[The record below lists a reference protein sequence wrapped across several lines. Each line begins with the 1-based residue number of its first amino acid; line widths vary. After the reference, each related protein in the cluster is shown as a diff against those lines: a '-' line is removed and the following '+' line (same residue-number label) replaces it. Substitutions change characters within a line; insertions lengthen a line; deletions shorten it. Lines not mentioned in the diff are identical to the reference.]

1 MTACLLGRLSV
12 KNKGPDDED
21 KLIELLQR
29 GQVQPNDLDEPF
41 VEQDVNVL
49 GDDLDELGSSIT
61 NARQRQTFVEATDH
75 PRHHH
80 RLPRRFA
87 DVKVCRSRV

>member
-1 MTACLLGRLSV
+1 V

-49 GDDLDELGSSIT
+49 GDDLDELVVD
-61 NARQRQTFVEATDH
+61 AEHLR
-75 PRHHH
+75 
-80 RLPRRFA
+80 RLLDIRRT
-87 DVKVCRSRV
+87 R